1 MTKTNRFQIIT
12 AVLTIVCTAAT
23 FAVAQSATVAGIDI
37 DQMRASGYRLDW
49 MNQSNGSAIS
59 LPTITTDSLYTVDE
73 EDYLTRYDLETGKWI
88 WSSPVGNKIYNIHSI
103 NEMQKG
109 NRVYAVS
116 DGAIY
121 ALEKETGNLPTS
133 SDQSTDSKSITS
145 AIRSLDWIANT
156 GAISTEKGYLIY
168 GSSNGEIVWFNPDF
182 GFETKR
188 YRIGDVIKVTP
199 TFAHGPRSLNGQQ
212 LNLVITPSLDGQVYA
227 VDLEQAN
234 KIWSIQLTSPVATE
248 ISYAT
253 NSSLLDDETFPRT
266 SAFIAGTDQYLRAI
280 DLHTGKPRWNI
291 LSSKVLVDS
300 PVVVSDTVYQRLPE
314 IGLAAYDA
322 FPDSLSG
329 NQKWI
334 ADDVFGNV
342 ITTTNT
348 GKLVCWDSVNNLL
361 QIVDPVKGGVV
372 STLPLPGARS
382 VLSDTLQQGSI
393 YIITQNNALLRL
405 IQRH

>member
-1 MTKTNRFQIIT
+1 
-12 AVLTIVCTAAT
+12 
-23 FAVAQSATVAGIDI
+23 
-37 DQMRASGYRLDW
+37 
-49 MNQSNGSAIS
+49 
-59 LPTITTDSLYTVDE
+59 ITTDSLYTVDE

-109 NRVYAVS
+109 NTVYAVS

-234 KIWSIQLTSPVATE
+234 KIWSIQLTSPVQTE
-248 ISYAT
+248 ISYGT

>member
-109 NRVYAVS
+109 NTVYAVS

-234 KIWSIQLTSPVATE
+234 KIWSIQLTSPVQTE
-248 ISYAT
+248 ISYGT

>member
-109 NRVYAVS
+109 NTVYAVS

-168 GSSNGEIVWFNPDF
+168 GSSNGEVVWFNPDF

-234 KIWSIQLTSPVATE
+234 KIWSIQLTSPVQTE
-248 ISYAT
+248 ISYGT